1 MLPMKP
7 CKACGFEHPEQ
18 VVICPSTQHV
28 IGVAVL
34 GGRYRLDSLIAVG
47 GIGAVYD
54 ARALHIDRRV
64 AVKRLLP
71 AYTSD
76 PEVVRR
82 FQREA
87 RAAGRI
93 EHPNVVEV
101 LDFGVGEDGVPF
113 LVMEFL
119 EGETLA
125 ARIEKSPGQRIPY
138 GELVPIMLDVLEAL
152 THAHSRGIVH
162 RDLKPE
168 NIFLAHMANN
178 QNVVKL
184 VDLGI
189 SKAIGSTSQA
199 ITQSGSALGTP
210 HYMAPEQLRGEKDV
224 DGRVDLYALGI
235 VMYRALSG
243 AFPFDGRTFEHLVT
257 RILDGTCAP
266 LSTVVPGLPAGVS
279 EAVTWS
285 MHKDRDQRAGSADA
299 LAQAL
304 APFAPA
310 PVRTST
316 HPRVPAAS
324 AGGSAG
330 LHPTPPRDSAKADAT
345 SAAPRHPAA
354 EATTTKRPSA
364 GERPVPFR
372 IDSTAEFQASA
383 TLPSVAASSSPP
395 KARSRTWV
403 WIVVVLVLL
412 TGGAVAAYLGLRDGE
427 PSRTPEPPST
437 GGLAGSP
444 HADPPQPGPESAE
457 AGTTTAAEAGTVAPS
472 PAAEAATAPD
482 AEAATLPVVA
492 DDAAVEAV
500 RTDAA
505 DAVRRDTAAGDG
517 RAEAGPREA
526 AADVVARPDAE
537 APADEASAVEAEAQ
551 RPDAEAA
558 QPSVADVAR
567 VFLGVAARVPRCAE
581 GEGPGEFQVSARVR
595 GSDGRVR
602 DVVVT
607 TGFSDGARQCVENI
621 VGGLSF
627 PPFGDETASFEH
639 TFAVT
644 GEADAG
650 TEDSGV
656 PSTADIRH
664 RLRRAR
670 TRALACLQSPEG
682 SVELV
687 VRIDGNT
694 QQATLESV
702 EGQVTAD
709 EEACLRGVVEAT
721 EVPAYPTVMTVP
733 LRVR

>member
-1 MLPMKP
+1 
-7 CKACGFEHPEQ
+7 
-18 VVICPSTQHV
+18 
-28 IGVAVL
+28 
-34 GGRYRLDSLIAVG
+34 
-47 GIGAVYD
+47 
-54 ARALHIDRRV
+54 
-64 AVKRLLP
+64 
-71 AYTSD
+71 
-76 PEVVRR
+76 
-82 FQREA
+82 
-87 RAAGRI
+87 
-93 EHPNVVEV
+93 
-101 LDFGVGEDGVPF
+101 
-113 LVMEFL
+113 
-119 EGETLA
+119 
-125 ARIEKSPGQRIPY
+125 
-138 GELVPIMLDVLEAL
+138 
-152 THAHSRGIVH
+152 
-162 RDLKPE
+162 
-168 NIFLAHMANN
+168 
-178 QNVVKL
+178 
-184 VDLGI
+184 
-189 SKAIGSTSQA
+189 
-199 ITQSGSALGTP
+199 
-210 HYMAPEQLRGEKDV
+210 
-224 DGRVDLYALGI
+224 
-235 VMYRALSG
+235 
-243 AFPFDGRTFEHLVT
+243 
-257 RILDGTCAP
+257 
-266 LSTVVPGLPAGVS
+266 
-279 EAVTWS
+279 
-285 MHKDRDQRAGSADA
+285 
-299 LAQAL
+299 
-304 APFAPA
+304 
-310 PVRTST
+310 
-316 HPRVPAAS
+316 
-324 AGGSAG
+324 
-330 LHPTPPRDSAKADAT
+330 
-345 SAAPRHPAA
+345 
-354 EATTTKRPSA
+354 
-364 GERPVPFR
+364 
-372 IDSTAEFQASA
+372 
-383 TLPSVAASSSPP
+383 
-395 KARSRTWV
+395 V
-403 WIVVVLVLL
+403 WIVVVLLL
-412 TGGAVAAYLGLRDGE
+412 LAGGAVAAYLGLRDGE
-427 PSRTPEPPST
+427 PTRTPEPPPT